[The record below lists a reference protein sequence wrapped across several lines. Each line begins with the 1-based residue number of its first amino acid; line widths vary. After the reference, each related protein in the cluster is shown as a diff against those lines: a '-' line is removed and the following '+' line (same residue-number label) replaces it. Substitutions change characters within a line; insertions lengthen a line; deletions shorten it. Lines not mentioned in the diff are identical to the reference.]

1 MTGKTAIAKINEDAS
16 LTGEIVRELLPAED
30 MELTRYIIRVNEEA
44 SKTQKAI
51 VKKWKDTLQ
60 ARYPQCKF
68 KIVRA
73 KMHDFISISAVRG
86 GRQVGEGRVRVQK
99 QVEDSE
105 VFYRTVGMANMCFVA
120 ASTPEITKDNINDP
134 EIQKRIE
141 LIKRQYREI
150 TGIELPI
157 TENTPEGINTAI
169 RNINAILPPVERVEG
184 FEEQH
189 ELYISLEALKKNA

>member
-1 MTGKTAIAKINEDAS
+1 
-16 LTGEIVRELLPAED
+16 VRELLPPDD
-30 MELTRYIIRVNEEA
+30 MELTQYIIRLNEDA
-44 SKTQKAI
+44 SGTQRAI
-51 VKKWKDTLQ
+51 VEKWRDILQ
-60 ARYPQCKF
+60 ARYPNCKF

-99 QVEDSE
+99 QIEGSE
-105 VFYRTVGMANMCFVA
+105 VFYRTIGMANMCFVA
-120 ASTPEITKDNINDP
+120 ANTPEITKGNINDP

-150 TGIELPI
+150 TGIELPV
-157 TENTPEGINTAI
+157 TDNTPEGINTAI

-189 ELYISLEALKKNA
+189 ELYISQEALKRNA